1 MSISTATELKTALAN
16 WAKRDDLSDR
26 MDEFIV
32 LAEAGINRS
41 LRVRAMEASLASTA
55 LTDGA
60 VTLPSDFLAFK
71 ELRYDGSPSYTLSP
85 RPLEWIRAQ
94 SDLADWP
101 IYFAV
106 TGLEVVCWPQS
117 GSVKGTYYKAIPSL
131 ASNSS
136 NWLLTQAPDLYLFAG
151 LTEIA
156 VYSMDEGRA
165 VMWRQRAR
173 ALIDEIQSSDNANQL
188 NGGPLT
194 VRAR

>member
-1 MSISTATELKTALAN
+1 MAISTSTELKTALSN

-32 LAEAGINRS
+32 LAEAGLNRA

-55 LTDGA
+55 LSSGA

-71 ELRYDGSPSYTLSP
+71 ELRYDGSPTHTLEP
-85 RPLEWIRAQ
+85 RPLEWIRSQ
-94 SDLADWP
+94 TDLADSP

-106 TGLEVVCWPQS
+106 TGSEVVCWPQS
-117 GSVKGTYYKAIPSL
+117 GSIKGTYYKAIPSL

-136 NWLLTQAPDLYLFAG
+136 NWLLTSHPDLYLFAG

-156 VYSMDEGRA
+156 VYSMDEERA

-173 ALIDEIQSSDNANQL
+173 ALLDEIQSSDNANQL
-188 NGGPLT
+188 NGGPLAA
-194 VRAR
+194 RAR